1 MKNMAPEVVRFTQ
14 AAAGVQLPERLLNA
28 KEVAEI
34 LSVSVNWVLD
44 HASRRRPYLPAIRLG
59 KAVRFR
65 RSDVEEFI
73 RECSQTKGAIP

>member
-1 MKNMAPEVVRFTQ
+1 MKRDLAVAVRTE
-14 AAAGVQLPERLLNA
+14 GKNVSVQMMERLLTA

-34 LSVSVNWVLD
+34 LSVSVAWVLD
-44 HASRRRPYLPAIRLG
+44 HSSRRRPFLPPIRLG

-73 RECSQTKGAIP
+73 QKCRLMKGAIA

>member
-1 MKNMAPEVVRFTQ
+1 MDGRTEVKTVSIQ
-14 AAAGVQLPERLLNA
+14 VPERLLTP

-34 LSVSVNWVLD
+34 LSVSVAWVLD
-44 HASRRRPYLPAIRLG
+44 HSSRRRPYLPAIRLG

-73 RECSQTKGAIP
+73 QECSQTKGAIA

>member
-1 MKNMAPEVVRFTQ
+1 MDRRTEEKSVS
-14 AAAGVQLPERLLNA
+14 VQTPERLLDP

-34 LSVSVNWVLD
+34 LSVSVAWVLD
-44 HASRRRPYLPAIRLG
+44 HSSRRRPYLPAIRLG

-73 RECSQTKGAIP
+73 RECSQTKRAIS

>member
-1 MKNMAPEVVRFTQ
+1 MS
-14 AAAGVQLPERLLNA
+14 VQMPERLLTP

-34 LSVSVNWVLD
+34 LSVSVAWVLD
-44 HASRRRPYLPAIRLG
+44 HSSRRRPYLPAIRLG

-73 RECSQTKGAIP
+73 RECSQTKRAIP